1 MTDSTTDQGKGL
13 AVPSGRL
20 ARLARLGGMAGGV
33 AGNVAYHG
41 TRAALSGRRPAF
53 RDLLLTPGNARRIAD
68 ELARMRGAAM
78 KMGQLLSME
87 SGEILPAELS
97 EILGRLRQDAD
108 FMPPRQLRDVLEDA
122 WGAGFQSRFAR
133 FDVRPIAAASIGQ
146 VHRARLPDGT
156 DLAIK
161 VQYPGVRRSIDS
173 DVDNV
178 SALIRMTGL
187 LPQGLDIAP
196 FLVEAKRQLHE
207 ESDYR
212 REARYLARFGDLLAG
227 DVDFVLPAL
236 HADLSTDSVLA
247 MTFLPGQPVESL
259 VDAPQA
265 ARDRVTALLIRLV
278 LRELFDF
285 GLMQTDP
292 NFANYRHDPKTGR
305 IVLLDFGAARDI
317 APATAQRLRAI
328 LRAALSGDDERID
341 AALRDAGFVDGHT
354 APHHARLLRDMART
368 ALEPLRTGGL
378 FDFADPAFVARL
390 RRMGQALGEDRSFA
404 TIPPMDVLFIQRK
417 VAGMYLLG
425 ARLRARVPVAEI
437 FAPYI

>member
-1 MTDSTTDQGKGL
+1 MTDRIPDPRGL
-13 AVPSGRL
+13 AVPSGRFS
-20 ARLARLGGMAGGV
+20 RLARLGGMAGGV

-41 TRAALSGRRPAF
+41 ARVAMAGQRPEF
-53 RDLLLTPGNARRIAD
+53 RDLLLTPGNAKRIAD

-87 SGEILPAELS
+87 SGEILPPELAD
-97 EILGRLRQDAD
+97 ILARLRQDAD
-108 FMPPRQLRDVLEDA
+108 FMPPKQLRSVLDA
-122 WGAGFQSRFAR
+122 AWSPGFQSRFAS
-133 FDVRPIAAASIGQ
+133 FNVRPIAAASIGQ

-178 SALIRMTGL
+178 GALIRMTGL

-196 FLVEAKRQLHE
+196 FLAEAKRQLHE
-207 ESDYR
+207 EADYR
-212 REARYLARFGDLLAG
+212 REARYLARFGDLLT
-227 DVDFVLPAL
+227 DDPDFALPVLHDPL
-236 HADLSTDSVLA
+236 TTDSVLA
-247 MTFLPGQPVESL
+247 MTYLPGQPVESL
-259 VDAPQA
+259 TDAPQEV
-265 ARDRVTALLIRLV
+265 RNRVTALLIRLV

-285 GLMQTDP
+285 GVMQTDP
-292 NFANYRHDPKTGR
+292 NFANYRHDPETGR

-317 APATAQRLRAI
+317 DPATADRLRAI
-328 LRAALSGDDERID
+328 LRAGLSGENACID
-341 AALRDAGFVDGHT
+341 RALRDAGFIDDRT
-354 APHHARLLRDMART
+354 APHHADLLRTMAHS
-368 ALEPLRTGGL
+368 ALEPLRAGGL
-378 FDFADPAFVARL
+378 FDFADPTFVQRM

-425 ARLRARVPVAEI
+425 ARLRARVPVADL
-437 FAPYI
+437 FAPYL